1 MGGVFAACESL
12 PQRAGRNREA
22 RKLPAT
28 CRTES
33 RSAKASRNVQDGI
46 AKRESFLQRAGRN
59 REARKP
65 PAVCR
70 TESRCGAVSLLS
82 AC

>member
-1 MGGVFAACESL
+1 MGGVFAACESFL
-12 PQRAGRNREA
+12 QRAGRNREV

>member
-12 PQRAGRNREA
+12 PQRAGRNREV
-22 RKLPAT
+22 RKLAAT

-33 RSAKASRNVQDGI
+33 RSAKACRSVQDGI

-65 PAVCR
+65 PAACR